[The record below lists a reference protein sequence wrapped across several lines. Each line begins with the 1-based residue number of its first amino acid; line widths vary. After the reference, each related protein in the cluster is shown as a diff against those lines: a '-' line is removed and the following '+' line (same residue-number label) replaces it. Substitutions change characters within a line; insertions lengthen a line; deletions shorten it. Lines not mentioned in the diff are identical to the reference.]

1 MIPDGCEEVNRRIG
15 YRKER
20 PMYKKGSKDEEES
33 PSGQMIRRTKRK
45 RALSTLLRF
54 KNLMQHLF
62 TKNDVYTYKTEAS
75 LSLAKVY
82 QKHLLG
88 NANL

>member
-45 RALSTLLRF
+45 RALSTLRIIIRIKIRRLIRRKIVESQKLQRLRA
-54 KNLMQHLF
+54 Q
-62 TKNDVYTYKTEAS
+62 
-75 LSLAKVY
+75 
-82 QKHLLG
+82 G
-88 NANL
+88 R